1 MAQQQQNITVS
12 APGFQGLN
20 TEDSPLQ
27 QDPGFAVVAD
37 NAVVDKFGR
46 IGSRKP
52 WTEFTTAVNVTY
64 SAAVGVADT
73 QIKTHRLGNGDING
87 VTYVLATVGVY
98 QYNASGSLLQDDY
111 FICKLTTS
119 SGPVYELDEISYPT
133 LINDSALA
141 DAKIVSFND
150 KLYIFSAGNEC
161 LEYDGSTIV
170 KLFTGTN
177 DVDYIKPQDD
187 TGTIAATINGDVA
200 AAAYGRLWVSG
211 VNGDYQTIY
220 YSDLLIATQWYDGR
234 AVPADAQNTGGIL
247 NINEYWPRG
256 TDRIVGIVA
265 HNNALFIMGR
275 QSILV
280 YNNAASGDPAGTDG
294 IVLADTIS
302 GIGCVNRDAIANIGS
317 DVLFVD
323 DSGVRSIGRT
333 IQEKSAP
340 LNDLT
345 SNVRRDITDI
355 IALTADKTTISL
367 SYWPDEN
374 LTVVNFSNDLQAFAI
389 EMRAPSVTGG
399 NKVTRWTNTV
409 WERAMYYEIDGE
421 ARVLLASSA
430 SGYGCLLYED
440 GLNYNNQP
448 FEFKYESNSFTF
460 GQPANSKF
468 VKQIDFT
475 VVSTLSNAQ
484 AYAGWGYSGRLDY
497 TKALTITAQAPAL
510 YNIAYYNQTD
520 EYGPGLT
527 TIKRYRVNAK
537 GSGESVIIGFRIEVN
552 GNTCSLQEINVQTL
566 IGRII

>member
-1 MAQQQQNITVS
+1 MAQQQQNITIS

-27 QDPGFAVVAD
+27 QDPGFCVVAD

-64 SAAVGVADT
+64 SAASGVAST
-73 QIKTHRLGNGDING
+73 QIKTHRIGNGDING
-87 VTYVLATVGVY
+87 TRYVLATVGVY
-98 QYNASGSLLQDDY
+98 QYDASNVLLQEDY
-111 FICKLTTS
+111 FICKLTTAV
-119 SGPVYELDEISYPT
+119 GPVYELDEISYPALGT
-133 LINDSALA
+133 ASALA

-150 KLYIFSAGNEC
+150 RLYIFSATNEC
-161 LEYDGSTIV
+161 LVYDGSTIT

-187 TGTIAATINGDVA
+187 TGVLAATIDGDVA
-200 AAAYGRLWVSG
+200 TAAFGRLWVSG
-211 VNGDYQTIY
+211 VNGDYQSIY

-234 AVPADAQNTGGIL
+234 AVPADAQNTGGI
-247 NINEYWPRG
+247 IDVNEYWPRG

-265 HNNALFIMGR
+265 HNNALFVMGR
-275 QSILV
+275 ESILV
-280 YNNAASGDPAGTDG
+280 YNNAASGDPAGADG
-294 IVLADTIS
+294 IVLADTIT

-323 DSGVRSIGRT
+323 DSGVRSLGRT

-340 LNDLT
+340 LGDLT
-345 SNVRRDITDI
+345 SNIRRDITDI
-355 IALTADKTTISL
+355 IAVTADKTTISL

-374 LTVVNFSNDLQAFAI
+374 LTVVNFSNDAQAFAI

-399 NKVTRWTNTV
+399 NKVTRWTDTA
-409 WERAMYYEIDGE
+409 WERAMYYEVDGE
-421 ARVLLASSA
+421 ARVLLTSA
-430 SGYGCLLYED
+430 KSGYGLFLYED
-440 GLNYNNQP
+440 GLNYNDEP

-460 GQPANSKF
+460 GQPANFKF

-475 VVSTLSNAQ
+475 VVSTLTDAQ

-497 TKALTITAQAPAL
+497 SKALTITAQAPAF
-510 YNIAYYNQTD
+510 YNVAYYNQDD

-527 TIKRYRVNAK
+527 TFKRYRVNAK
-537 GSGESVIIGFRIEVN
+537 GSGESVLIGFRTEIN
-552 GNTCSLQEINVQTL
+552 GNTLSLQEINVQTL

>member
-1 MAQQQQNITVS
+1 V
-12 APGFQGLN
+12 
-20 TEDSPLQ
+20 
-27 QDPGFAVVAD
+27 
-37 NAVVDKFGR
+37 
-46 IGSRKP
+46 
-52 WTEFTTAVNVTY
+52 
-64 SAAVGVADT
+64 
-73 QIKTHRLGNGDING
+73 
-87 VTYVLATVGVY
+87 
-98 QYNASGSLLQDDY
+98 
-111 FICKLTTS
+111 
-119 SGPVYELDEISYPT
+119 
-133 LINDSALA
+133 
-141 DAKIVSFND
+141 
-150 KLYIFSAGNEC
+150 
-161 LEYDGSTIV
+161 YDGSTITN
-170 KLFTGTN
+170 LFTGVEDT
-177 DVDYIKPQDD
+177 DYIKPQDQHTVFAD
-187 TGTIAATINGDVA
+187 AINGDIA

-211 VNGDYQTIY
+211 VDGDYETIY

-234 AVPADAQNTGGIL
+234 SSAVDPQNTGGIL
-247 NINEYWPRG
+247 NVNEYWPSG

-265 HNNALFIMGR
+265 HNGALFVMGR

-280 YNNAASGDPAGTDG
+280 YNNAATGDPAAADG

-323 DSGVRSIGRT
+323 DSGVRSLGRT

-340 LNDLT
+340 LGDLT

-399 NKVTRWTNTV
+399 NKVTRWTGTN
-409 WERAMYYEIDGE
+409 WERALYYETAGE
-421 ARVLLASSA
+421 ARVLLTSA
-430 SGYGCLLYED
+430 VSGYGLFLYED
-440 GLNYNNQP
+440 GLNYNDEP

-510 YNIAYYNQTD
+510 YNVAYYNQTD

-537 GSGESVIIGFRIEVN
+537 GSGESVIIGFRSEIN
-552 GNTCSLQEINVQTL
+552 GNTLSLQEINVQTL

>member
-1 MAQQQQNITVS
+1 MAQQQQNITIS

-27 QDPGFAVVAD
+27 QDPGFCVVAD

-52 WTEFTTAVNVTY
+52 WTEFTTDVNVTY
-64 SAAVGVADT
+64 SAASGVADT
-73 QIKTHRLGNGDING
+73 QIKTHRIGHGDING
-87 VTYVLATVGVY
+87 TTYVLATVGVY
-98 QYNASGSLLQDDY
+98 QYNASQTLLQDDY

-119 SGPVYELDEISYPT
+119 VGPVYELDEISYPSLGT
-133 LINDSALA
+133 ASALA
-141 DAKIVSFND
+141 DAKILSFND
-150 KLYIFSAGNEC
+150 KMYIFSATNEC
-161 LEYDGSTIV
+161 LVYDGSTIT
-170 KLFTGTN
+170 KLFTGTD

-187 TGTIAATINGDVA
+187 TGVLASVIDGDVA
-200 AAAYGRLWVSG
+200 TAAFGRLWVSG
-211 VNGDYQTIY
+211 VGNDYQTIY
-220 YSDLLIATQWYDGR
+220 YSDLLLATQWYDGR
-234 AVPADAQNTGGIL
+234 AVPADAQNTGGI
-247 NINEYWPRG
+247 IDVNEYWPRG

-275 QSILV
+275 ESILV
-280 YNNAASGDPAGTDG
+280 YNNAATGDPAAADG
-294 IVLADTIS
+294 IVLADTIT

-317 DVLFVD
+317 DILFVD
-323 DSGVRSIGRT
+323 DSGVRSLGRT

-340 LNDLT
+340 LGDLT

-374 LTVVNFSNDLQAFAI
+374 LTVVNFSNDEQAFAI

-399 NKVTRWTNTV
+399 NKVTRWTGTA
-409 WERAMYYEIDGE
+409 WERALYYEVAGE
-421 ARVLLASSA
+421 ARVLLTSA
-430 SGYGCLLYED
+430 VHDYGLFLY
-440 GLNYNNQP
+440 GAGTNYNDEP

-460 GQPANSKF
+460 GQPANFKF

-475 VVSTLSNAQ
+475 VVSTLTDAQ

-497 TKALTITAQAPAL
+497 TKALTITAQAPAF
-510 YNIAYYNQTD
+510 YNVAYYNQDD

-527 TIKRYRVNAK
+527 TFKRYRVNAK
-537 GSGESVIIGFRIEVN
+537 GSGESVLIGFRTEIN
-552 GNTCSLQEINVQTL
+552 GNTLSLQEINVQTL

>member
-27 QDPGFAVVAD
+27 QDPGFCSVAD

-52 WTEFTTAVNVTY
+52 WTQYTTAVNVTY
-64 SAAVGVADT
+64 TPAVGVT
-73 QIKTHRLGNGDING
+73 ETKIVTNRVGQGNING
-87 VTYVLATVGVY
+87 TVYVLATVSVD
-98 QYNASGSLLQDDY
+98 QYNSSGSLIQDDD
-111 FICKLTTS
+111 FICKLTS
-119 SGPVYELDEISYPT
+119 SGGVNTLDEISYP
-133 LINDSALA
+133 ALA
-141 DAKIVSFND
+141 DATKLHDAQIVGFND
-150 KLYIFSAGNEC
+150 KIYIFSEGNEC
-161 LEYDGSTIV
+161 LEFNGTTIS

-177 DVDYIKPQDD
+177 DVDYIKPQDNS
-187 TGTIAATINGDVA
+187 GTIAATINGDVA
-200 AAAYGRLWVSG
+200 TAAYGRLWVSG
-211 VNGDYQTIY
+211 VDGDYQTIY
-220 YSDLLIATQWYDGR
+220 YSDLLIPTQWYDGR
-234 AVPADAQNTGGIL
+234 TSPADPQNTGGLL
-247 NINEYWPRG
+247 NVNEYWPSG
-256 TDRIVGIVA
+256 TDRIVSLVA
-265 HNNALFIMGR
+265 HNGALFVFGR

-280 YNNAASGDPAGTDG
+280 YNNAATGDPAAADG
-294 IVLADTIS
+294 ITLVDTITN
-302 GIGCVNRDAIANIGS
+302 IGCVNRDAVTNIGS

-323 DSGVRSIGRT
+323 DSGVRSLGRT

-340 LNDLT
+340 LGDLT
-345 SNVRRDITDI
+345 ANIRREISDVISSTN
-355 IALTADKTTISL
+355 DKKSISL

-374 LTVVNFSNDLQAFAI
+374 LTVVNFSDDLQAYAI

-409 WERAMYYEIDGE
+409 WNRALYYETDGE
-421 ARVLLASSA
+421 AYVLLASSA
-430 SGYGCLLYED
+430 SGYGLLLYAA
-440 GLNYNNQP
+440 GSNYNNES

-460 GQPANSKF
+460 GQPANTKF
-468 VKQIDFT
+468 VKQIDYT
-475 VVSTLSNAQ
+475 VVSTLTDAQ

-497 TKALTITAQAPAL
+497 TKALTVTAQAPAL
-510 YNIAYYNQTD
+510 YNVAYYNQTD

-537 GSGESVIIGFRIEVN
+537 GSGEAVIIGFRTDIN

>member
-1 MAQQQQNITVS
+1 MAQQQQNITIS

-27 QDPGFAVVAD
+27 QDPGFCVVAD

-52 WTEFTTAVNVTY
+52 WTEFTTAINVTY
-64 SAAVGVADT
+64 SAASGVAST
-73 QIKTHRLGNGDING
+73 QIKTHRIGNGDING
-87 VTYVLATVGVY
+87 TRYVLATVGVY
-98 QYNASGSLLQDDY
+98 QYDASSVLLQEDY
-111 FICKLTTS
+111 FICKLTTAV
-119 SGPVYELDEISYPT
+119 GPVYELDEISYPALGT
-133 LINDSALA
+133 ASALA

-150 KLYIFSAGNEC
+150 RLYIFSATNEC
-161 LEYDGSTIV
+161 LVYDGSTIT

-187 TGTIAATINGDVA
+187 SGVLASAIDGDVA
-200 AAAYGRLWVSG
+200 TAAFGRLWVSG
-211 VNGDYQTIY
+211 VNGDYQSIY

-234 AVPADAQNTGGIL
+234 AVPADTQNTGGI
-247 NINEYWPRG
+247 IDVNEYWPRG

-275 QSILV
+275 ESILV
-280 YNNAASGDPAGTDG
+280 YNNAATGDPAGTDG
-294 IVLADTIS
+294 IVLADTIT

-323 DSGVRSIGRT
+323 DSGVRSLGRT

-340 LNDLT
+340 LGDLT
-345 SNVRRDITDI
+345 SNIRRDITDI
-355 IALTADKTTISL
+355 IAVTADKTTISL

-374 LTVVNFSNDLQAFAI
+374 LTVVNFSNDAQAFAI

-399 NKVTRWTNTV
+399 NKVTRWTDTA
-409 WERAMYYEIDGE
+409 WERAMYYEVAGE
-421 ARVLLASSA
+421 ARVLLTSA
-430 SGYGCLLYED
+430 KSGYGLFLYED
-440 GLNYNNQP
+440 GLNYNDEP

-460 GQPANSKF
+460 GQPANFKF

-475 VVSTLSNAQ
+475 VVSTLTDAQ

-497 TKALTITAQAPAL
+497 SKALTITAQAPAF
-510 YNIAYYNQTD
+510 YNVAYYNQDD

-527 TIKRYRVNAK
+527 TFKRYRVNAK
-537 GSGESVIIGFRIEVN
+537 GSGESVLIGFRTEIN
-552 GNTCSLQEINVQTL
+552 GNTLSLQEINVQTL

>member
-1 MAQQQQNITVS
+1 MAQQQQNITIS

-27 QDPGFAVVAD
+27 QDPGFCVVAD

-64 SAAVGVADT
+64 SAAVGVVDT
-73 QIKTHRLGNGDING
+73 QIKTHRIGNGDING
-87 VTYVLATVGVY
+87 TNYVLATVGVY
-98 QYNASGSLLQDDY
+98 QYDASNVLLQEDY
-111 FICKLTTS
+111 FICKLTTAV
-119 SGPVYELDEISYPT
+119 GPVYELDEISYPALGT
-133 LINDSALA
+133 ASALA
-141 DAKIVSFND
+141 DAKIVNFND
-150 KLYIFSAGNEC
+150 KLYIFSATNEC
-161 LEYDGSTIV
+161 LVYDGSTIT

-187 TGTIAATINGDVA
+187 TGVLAAAIDGDVA
-200 AAAYGRLWVSG
+200 AAAFGRLWVSG
-211 VNGDYQTIY
+211 VNGDYQSVY

-234 AVPADAQNTGGIL
+234 AVPADAQNTGGI
-247 NINEYWPRG
+247 IDVNEYWPKG

-275 QSILV
+275 ESILV
-280 YNNAASGDPAGTDG
+280 YNNAATGDPAAADG
-294 IVLADTIS
+294 IALADTIT

-323 DSGVRSIGRT
+323 DSGVRSLGRT

-340 LNDLT
+340 LGDLT
-345 SNVRRDITDI
+345 ANVRRDITDI
-355 IALTADKTTISL
+355 IALTADKSTISL

-374 LTVVNFSNDLQAFAI
+374 LTVVNFSNDQQAFAI

-399 NKVTRWTNTV
+399 NKVTRWTDTV

-421 ARVLLASSA
+421 ARVLLTSSA
-430 SGYGCLLYED
+430 SDYGLFLYES
-440 GLNYNNQP
+440 GVSYNNEP

-460 GQPANSKF
+460 GQPANFKF

-475 VVSTLSNAQ
+475 VVSTLTDAQ

-497 TKALTITAQAPAL
+497 NKALTITAQAPAF
-510 YNIAYYNQTD
+510 YNVAYYNQDD

-527 TIKRYRVNAK
+527 TFKRYRVNAK
-537 GSGESVIIGFRIEVN
+537 GSGESVLIGFRTEIN
-552 GNTCSLQEINVQTL
+552 GNTLSLQEINVQTL

>member
-64 SAAVGVADT
+64 SAAAGVADT
-73 QIKTHRLGNGDING
+73 QIKTHRIGTGSISG
-87 VTYVLATVGVY
+87 TIYVLATVGVY
-98 QYNASGSLLQDDY
+98 QYNSAGALLQDDY

-119 SGPVYELDEISYPT
+119 AGPTYELDEVNFPT
-133 LINDSALA
+133 LVSDSKLA
-141 DAKIVSFND
+141 DAQILGFNE
-150 KLYIFSAGNEC
+150 KMYVFSEGNEC
-161 LEYDGSTIV
+161 LVYDGSTITN
-170 KLFTGTN
+170 LFTGVEDT
-177 DVDYIKPQDD
+177 DYIKPQDQHTVFAD
-187 TGTIAATINGDVA
+187 AINGDIA

-211 VNGDYQTIY
+211 VGGDYETIY

-234 AVPADAQNTGGIL
+234 SSAADPQNTGGIL
-247 NINEYWPRG
+247 NVNEYWPNG
-256 TDRIVGIVA
+256 TDRVVGIVA
-265 HNNALFIMGR
+265 HNNALFVMGR
-275 QSILV
+275 QSILI
-280 YNNAASGDPAGTDG
+280 YNNAATGDPAAEGG
-294 IVLADTIS
+294 IYLADTIEN
-302 GIGCVNRDAIANIGS
+302 IGCVNRDAIANIGS

-323 DSGVRSIGRT
+323 DSGVRSLGRT

-340 LNDLT
+340 LGDLT
-345 SNVRRDITDI
+345 SNVRRDIADI

-399 NKVTRWTNTV
+399 NKVTRWTGTN
-409 WERAMYYEIDGE
+409 WERALYYETAGE
-421 ARVLLASSA
+421 ARVLLTSA
-430 SGYGCLLYED
+430 VSGYGLFLYED
-440 GLNYNNQP
+440 GLNYNDEA

-460 GQPANSKF
+460 GQPANFKF
-468 VKQIDFT
+468 LKQIDFT
-475 VVSTLSNAQ
+475 VVSTLSDAQ
-484 AYAGWGYSGRLDY
+484 AYAGWGYTGRLEY

-510 YNIAYYNQTD
+510 YNVAYFNQDD

-537 GSGESVIIGFRIEVN
+537 GSGESVIIGFRSEIN
-552 GNTCSLQEINVQTL
+552 GNTLSLQEINIQTL
-566 IGRII
+566 IGRLL

>member
-73 QIKTHRLGNGDING
+73 QIKTHRIGTGSISG
-87 VTYVLATVGVY
+87 TIYVLATVGVY
-98 QYNASGSLLQDDY
+98 QYNAAGSLLQDDY

-119 SGPVYELDEISYPT
+119 AGPTYELDEISFPT
-133 LINDSALA
+133 LVSDSKLA
-141 DAKIVSFND
+141 DAQILGFNE
-150 KLYIFSAGNEC
+150 KMYVFSEGNEC
-161 LEYDGSTIV
+161 LVYDGSTITN
-170 KLFTGTN
+170 LFTGVEDT
-177 DVDYIKPQDD
+177 DYIKPQDQHTVFAD
-187 TGTIAATINGDVA
+187 AINGDIA

-211 VNGDYQTIY
+211 VGGDYETIY

-234 AVPADAQNTGGIL
+234 SSAADPQNTGGIL
-247 NINEYWPRG
+247 NVNEYWPNG
-256 TDRIVGIVA
+256 TDRVVGIIA
-265 HNNALFIMGR
+265 HNNALFVMGR

-280 YNNAASGDPAGTDG
+280 YNNAATGDPAAEGG
-294 IVLADTIS
+294 IFLADTIEN
-302 GIGCVNRDAIANIGS
+302 IGCVNRDAIANIGS

-323 DSGVRSIGRT
+323 DSGVRSLGRT

-340 LNDLT
+340 LGDLT
-345 SNVRRDITDI
+345 SNVRRDIADI

-399 NKVTRWTNTV
+399 NKVTRWTGTY
-409 WERAMYYEIDGE
+409 WERALYYETAGE
-421 ARVLLASSA
+421 ARVLLTSA
-430 SGYGCLLYED
+430 VSGYGLFLYED
-440 GLNYNNQP
+440 GLNYNDES

-460 GQPANSKF
+460 GQPANLKF
-468 VKQIDFT
+468 LKQIDFT
-475 VVSTLSNAQ
+475 VVSTLSDAQ
-484 AYAGWGYSGRLDY
+484 AYAGWGYTGRLEY
-497 TKALTITAQAPAL
+497 TKALTIAAQAPAL
-510 YNIAYYNQTD
+510 YNVAYFNQDD

-537 GSGESVIIGFRIEVN
+537 GSGESVIIGFRSDIN
-552 GNTCSLQEINVQTL
+552 GNTLSLQEINIQTL
-566 IGRII
+566 IGRLL

>member
-27 QDPGFAVVAD
+27 QDPGFALVAD

-73 QIKTHRLGNGDING
+73 QIKTHRLGHGDING
-87 VTYVLATVGVY
+87 TIYVLATVGVY

-119 SGPVYELDEISYPT
+119 AGPTYELDEISYPT
-133 LINDSALA
+133 LVDDSALA
-141 DAKIVSFND
+141 DARIVSFND
-150 KLYIFSAGNEC
+150 KMYVFSAGNEC

-187 TGTIAATINGDVA
+187 SGTIAAVINGDVA

-211 VNGDYQTIY
+211 VNGDYQSIY

-247 NINEYWPRG
+247 NVNEYWPSG
-256 TDRIVGIVA
+256 TDRIVGIAA
-265 HNNALFIMGR
+265 HNGALFIFGR

-280 YNNAASGDPAGTDG
+280 YNNAAVGDPAAADG

-323 DSGVRSIGRT
+323 DSGVRSLGRT

-340 LNDLT
+340 LGDLT
-345 SNVRRDITDI
+345 SNIRRDITDI
-355 IALTADKTTISL
+355 IAVTADKTTISL

-374 LTVVNFSNDLQAFAI
+374 LTVVNFSNDAQAFAI

-399 NKVTRWTNTV
+399 NKVTRWTDTA
-409 WERAMYYEIDGE
+409 WERAMYYEVAGE
-421 ARVLLASSA
+421 ARVLLTSA
-430 SGYGCLLYED
+430 KSGYGLFLYED
-440 GLNYNNQP
+440 GLNYNDEP

-460 GQPANSKF
+460 GQPANFKF

-475 VVSTLSNAQ
+475 VVSTLTDAQ

-497 TKALTITAQAPAL
+497 SKALTITAQAPAF
-510 YNIAYYNQTD
+510 YNVAYYNQDD

-527 TIKRYRVNAK
+527 TFKRYRVNAK
-537 GSGESVIIGFRIEVN
+537 GSGESVLIGFRTEIN
-552 GNTCSLQEINVQTL
+552 GNTLSLQEINVQTL

>member
-52 WTEFTTAVNVTY
+52 WTEFTTAINVTY
-64 SAAVGVADT
+64 SAAAGVADT
-73 QIKTHRLGNGDING
+73 QIKTHRIGTGSISG
-87 VTYVLATVGVY
+87 TIYVLATVGVY
-98 QYNASGSLLQDDY
+98 QYNSAGALLQDDY

-119 SGPVYELDEISYPT
+119 AGPTYELDEISFPT
-133 LINDSALA
+133 LAYDSKLA
-141 DAKIVSFND
+141 DAQILGFNE
-150 KLYIFSAGNEC
+150 KMYVFSEGNEC
-161 LEYDGSTIV
+161 LVYDGSTITN
-170 KLFTGTN
+170 LFTGVEDT
-177 DVDYIKPQDD
+177 DYIKPQDQHTVFAD
-187 TGTIAATINGDVA
+187 AINGDIA

-211 VNGDYQTIY
+211 VGGDYETIY

-234 AVPADAQNTGGIL
+234 SSAADPQNTGGVL
-247 NINEYWPRG
+247 NVNEYWPNG
-256 TDRIVGIVA
+256 TDRVVGIIA

-280 YNNAASGDPAGTDG
+280 YNNAATGDPAAEGG
-294 IVLADTIS
+294 IYLADTIEN
-302 GIGCVNRDAIANIGS
+302 IGCVNRDAIANIGS

-323 DSGVRSIGRT
+323 DSGVRSLGRT

-340 LNDLT
+340 IGDLT
-345 SNVRRDITDI
+345 SNVRRDIADI
-355 IALTADKTTISL
+355 ISLTADKTTISL

-399 NKVTRWTNTV
+399 NKVTRWTGTN
-409 WERAMYYEIDGE
+409 WERALYYETAGE
-421 ARVLLASSA
+421 ARVLLTSA
-430 SGYGCLLYED
+430 VSGYGLFLYED
-440 GLNYNNQP
+440 GLNYNDEP

-460 GQPANSKF
+460 GQPANFKF
-468 VKQIDFT
+468 LKQIDFT
-475 VVSTLSNAQ
+475 VVSTLSDTQ
-484 AYAGWGYSGRLDY
+484 AYAGWGYTGRLEY

-510 YNIAYYNQTD
+510 YNVAYFNQDD

-537 GSGESVIIGFRIEVN
+537 GSGESVIIGFRSEIN
-552 GNTCSLQEINVQTL
+552 GNTLSLQEINIQTL
-566 IGRII
+566 IGRLL

>member
-64 SAAVGVADT
+64 SAAAGVADT
-73 QIKTHRLGNGDING
+73 QIKTHRIGTGSISG
-87 VTYVLATVGVY
+87 TIYVLATVGVY
-98 QYNASGSLLQDDY
+98 QYNSAGALLQDDY

-119 SGPVYELDEISYPT
+119 AGPTYELDEVSFPT
-133 LINDSALA
+133 LVSDSKLA
-141 DAKIVSFND
+141 DAQILGFNE
-150 KLYIFSAGNEC
+150 KMYVFSEGNEC
-161 LEYDGSTIV
+161 LVYDGSTITN
-170 KLFTGTN
+170 LFTGVEDT
-177 DVDYIKPQDD
+177 DYIKPQDQHTVFAD
-187 TGTIAATINGDVA
+187 AINGDIA

-211 VNGDYQTIY
+211 VGGDYETIY

-234 AVPADAQNTGGIL
+234 SSAADPQNTGGIL
-247 NINEYWPRG
+247 NVNEYWPNG
-256 TDRIVGIVA
+256 TDRVVGIVA
-265 HNNALFIMGR
+265 HNNALFVMGR
-275 QSILV
+275 QSILI
-280 YNNAASGDPAGTDG
+280 YNNAATGDPAAEGG
-294 IVLADTIS
+294 IYLADTIEN
-302 GIGCVNRDAIANIGS
+302 IGCVNRDAIANIGS

-323 DSGVRSIGRT
+323 DSGVRSLGRT

-340 LNDLT
+340 LGDLT
-345 SNVRRDITDI
+345 SNVRRDIADI

-399 NKVTRWTNTV
+399 NKVTRWTGTN
-409 WERAMYYEIDGE
+409 WERALYYETAGE
-421 ARVLLASSA
+421 ARVLLTSA
-430 SGYGCLLYED
+430 VSGYGLFLYED
-440 GLNYNNQP
+440 GLNYNDEA

-460 GQPANSKF
+460 GQPANFKF
-468 VKQIDFT
+468 LKQIDFT
-475 VVSTLSNAQ
+475 VVSTLSDAQ
-484 AYAGWGYSGRLDY
+484 AYAGWGYTGRLEY

-510 YNIAYYNQTD
+510 YNVAYFNQDD

-537 GSGESVIIGFRIEVN
+537 GSGESVIIGFRSEIN
-552 GNTCSLQEINVQTL
+552 GNTLSLQEINIQTL
-566 IGRII
+566 IGRLL

>member
-64 SAAVGVADT
+64 SAAAGVADT
-73 QIKTHRLGNGDING
+73 QIKTHRIGTGSINN
-87 VTYVLATVGVY
+87 TIYVLATVGVY
-98 QYNASGSLLQDDY
+98 QYNSAGALLQDDY

-119 SGPVYELDEISYPT
+119 AGPTYELDEISFPT
-133 LINDSALA
+133 LVSDSKLA
-141 DAKIVSFND
+141 DAQILGFNE
-150 KLYIFSAGNEC
+150 KMYVFSEGNEC
-161 LEYDGSTIV
+161 LVYDGSTITN
-170 KLFTGTN
+170 LFTGVEDT
-177 DVDYIKPQDD
+177 DYIKPQDQHTVFAD
-187 TGTIAATINGDVA
+187 AINGDIA

-211 VNGDYQTIY
+211 VGGDYETIY

-234 AVPADAQNTGGIL
+234 SSAVDPQNTGGIL
-247 NINEYWPRG
+247 NVNEYWPNG
-256 TDRIVGIVA
+256 TDRVVGIIA
-265 HNNALFIMGR
+265 HNNALFVMGR
-275 QSILV
+275 QSILI
-280 YNNAASGDPAGTDG
+280 YNNAATGDPAAEGG
-294 IVLADTIS
+294 IYLADTIEN
-302 GIGCVNRDAIANIGS
+302 IGCVNRDAIANIGS

-323 DSGVRSIGRT
+323 DSGVRSLGRT

-340 LNDLT
+340 LGDLT
-345 SNVRRDITDI
+345 SNVRRDIADI

-367 SYWPDEN
+367 AYWPDEN

-399 NKVTRWTNTV
+399 NKVTRWTGTD
-409 WERAMYYEIDGE
+409 WERALYYETAGE
-421 ARVLLASSA
+421 ARVLLTSA
-430 SGYGCLLYED
+430 VSGYGLFLYED
-440 GLNYNNQP
+440 GLNYNDEP

-460 GQPANSKF
+460 GQPANFKF
-468 VKQIDFT
+468 LKQIDFT
-475 VVSTLSNAQ
+475 VVSTLSDAQ
-484 AYAGWGYSGRLDY
+484 AYAGWGYTGRLEY
-497 TKALTITAQAPAL
+497 TKALTIAAQAPAL
-510 YNIAYYNQTD
+510 YNVAYFNQDD

-537 GSGESVIIGFRIEVN
+537 GSGESVIIGFRSEIN
-552 GNTCSLQEINVQTL
+552 GNTLSLQEINIQTL
-566 IGRII
+566 IGRLL